1 MSWRMKG
8 VGEAGLGSLFHGN
21 ALRLSGSED
30 KIVCTLGLGVAF
42 ALDLGD
48 SR

>member
-1 MSWRMKG
+1 MKR

-30 KIVCTLGLGVAF
+30 KIVCTLDLGVAF
-42 ALDLGD
+42 ALGLGD
-48 SR
+48 LR